1 MGTLDLWCEHL
12 CVSKILIG
20 KNNNNNKK
28 NFWRIIYNTHVY
40 RYHRIDFETV
50 QMSKG
55 NKLNFKT
62 VQGEWLDISKI

>member
-1 MGTLDLWCEHL
+1 M
-12 CVSKILIG
+12 
-20 KNNNNNKK
+20 
-28 NFWRIIYNTHVY
+28 Y
-40 RYHRIDFETV
+40 RYHRIIDFETV